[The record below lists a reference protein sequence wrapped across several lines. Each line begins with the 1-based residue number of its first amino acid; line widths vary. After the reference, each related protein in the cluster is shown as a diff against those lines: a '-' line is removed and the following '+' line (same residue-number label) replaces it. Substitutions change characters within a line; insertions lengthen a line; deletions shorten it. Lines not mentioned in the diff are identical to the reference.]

1 MHKEV
6 LAGLWILYEC
16 EVGVRRASELQ
27 MFIGESFAHL
37 KVDI

>member
-6 LAGLWILYEC
+6 LAGIWILCES

-27 MFIGESFAHL
+27 MCTGESLAHL